1 MSLSNE
7 DYSKSRRRAQ
17 DAEARQR
24 ERALLLPRGR
34 APLTNKQTNNE
45 DYIEAAEWNPISTGS
60 PQKMLNKKQRQRYQ
74 ATTYRQLTAAVYA

>member
-34 APLTNKQTNNE
+34 APLTNKHTFENH
-45 DYIEAAEWNPISTGS
+45 P
-60 PQKMLNKKQRQRYQ
+60 NKQ
-74 ATTYRQLTAAVYA
+74 